1 MTYVHT
7 EEHDQLRSTVRA
19 FLDQTSP
26 EAEVRRLMDTDEGYD
41 PAVWAQMGEQL
52 ALQGLHI
59 PEEFGGSGY
68 GYVELCVVLEE
79 LGASL
84 AGGPFFASAVL
95 AASAVMES
103 GDHAA
108 RKDLLPS
115 LADGSTIGTVAFAD
129 RHGRWD
135 TSSDQ
140 TVATRTRDRYLLTGT
155 KSYVLDGSIADVV
168 VVTAELDGE
177 LSLFVVSGRAD
188 GLTKDRLPTM
198 DLTRKQATLTFNG
211 TPARLLG
218 EPGDATAVLDR
229 VLALACVALAN
240 ENVGGLRA
248 VLDQSVQYAKE
259 RYQFGRPIGSFQ
271 AVKHM
276 CADILVDLEGAKSA
290 AYFAAHSTA
299 DDQRLPIASS
309 LAKSYT
315 GEAYFRAA
323 SANIQIHG
331 GLGFTWEHPAHLY
344 FKRAKSAELLFGDS
358 IYHRSLLAGALQL
371 R

>member
-19 FLDQTSP
+19 FLDRTSP
-26 EAEVRRLMDTDEGYD
+26 EAEVRRLMNTDEGYD

-59 PEEFGGSGY
+59 PAEFGGSGY

-79 LGASL
+79 MGAAL
-84 AGGPFFASAVL
+84 ACVPFFASAGL
-95 AASAVMES
+95 AASILMES
-103 GDHAA
+103 DDHAA
-108 RKDLLPS
+108 QKDFLP
-115 LADGSTIGTVAFAD
+115 AIAAGSTIGTVAFAD
-129 RHGRWD
+129 RRGRWGAG
-135 TSSDQ
+135 SDP
-140 TVATRTRDRYLLTGT
+140 TVATPTRDGYLLTGT
-155 KSYVLDGSIADVV
+155 KSYVLDGSIADVIM
-168 VVTAELDGE
+168 VTAEIDGE
-177 LSLFVVSGRAD
+177 LSLFVVSGRSD

-198 DLTRKQATLTFNG
+198 DLTRKQAALTFDG

-218 EPGDATAVLDR
+218 DPGNATAVLDR
-229 VLALACVALAN
+229 VLALACIALAN

-248 VLDQSVQYAKE
+248 VLDQSVRYAKE

-276 CADILVDLEGAKSA
+276 CADILTDLEGAKSA
-290 AYFAAHSTA
+290 AYFAAHSA
-299 DDQRLPIASS
+299 VDDDQLPTVSS
-309 LAKSYT
+309 LAKSFT
-315 GEAYFRAA
+315 SEAYFRAA

-344 FKRAKSAELLFGDS
+344 FKRAKSAELLFGDPV
-358 IYHRSLLAGALQL
+358 YHRTLLAGALQL
-371 R
+371 Q